1 MAKKIVII
9 ILIFSLS
16 SCKFFQQKK
25 VKIIA
30 EVGDKTLL
38 KSELAEVIP
47 ADATADDS
55 LFIADNYIRQ
65 WITKQLIVNKA
76 ETYLSQE
83 EKNVQ
88 RLVED
93 YRNSL
98 LIHLYQQNF
107 VQQNLDTIVT
117 QKQINAYY
125 KQFPNNL
132 KTNKNLIKAVFVKIR
147 KPIHVKSAVLR
158 WLKSDKKE
166 DNNSLKEF
174 CVQQGAKYDIFK
186 DEWVEAD
193 LVLNKLPLKIN
204 DQKNFLIKNKYV
216 ITEDKYFHYFLK
228 IKALNFANSTVLLD
242 NITENAKKIIVNKRK
257 LELINKLEKEIYNE
271 AKNKR
276 EFKIY

>member
-1 MAKKIVII
+1 MAKKIVIV
-9 ILIFSLS
+9 ILMFTLF
-16 SCKFFQQKK
+16 SCKFFQQEKAE
-25 VKIIA
+25 IIA

-38 KSELAEVIP
+38 KTELAEVIP

-65 WITKQLIVNKA
+65 WITKQLIVSKA
-76 ETYLSQE
+76 EAYLNE
-83 EKNVQ
+83 EQKNVD

-107 VQQNLDTIVT
+107 VQQNLDTVVT
-117 QKQINAYY
+117 KKQINAYY
-125 KQFPNNL
+125 KQFPNNF
-132 KTNKNLIKAVFVKIR
+132 KSNKNLMKAIFVKIR
-147 KPIHVKSAVLR
+147 KPLHVKSAVLK
-158 WLKSDKKE
+158 WLKSDKTE

-174 CVQQGAKYDIFK
+174 CVEQGAKYDVFK
-186 DEWVEAD
+186 NEWIEAD

-216 ITEDKYFHYFLK
+216 VTEDKYFHYFLK
-228 IKALNFANSTVLLD
+228 IQALKFANSTTSLD

-257 LELINKLEKEIYNE
+257 LELINNLEKEIYNE